1 MIRNDGTYALLV
13 KALEGTQ
20 KRQEAMASNL
30 ANVNTRDFKANRVSF
45 EEEMRR
51 IVERNRSAGT
61 NRTLVRDLEKMEI
74 QTEKDT
80 MSRMNNDGNNV
91 DVDREM
97 SNMAANQIFH
107 NALVQQLNTKYQ
119 MIRMVISDGR

>member
-51 IVERNRSAGT
+51 IVERNRTEGN
-61 NRTLVRDLEKMEI
+61 NRSLARDLEKMKI
-74 QTEKDT
+74 RTEKDT
-80 MSRMNNDGNNV
+80 VSRMNNDGNNV